1 MEAKSHAVELP
12 LEPEIE
18 WFLDHLKVVR
28 GASGHTAAA
37 YRNDLFGAAAFLRE
51 SGMQSWRDLDAER
64 QMAFEATLGPPLA
77 PATAQRRLSA
87 LRSLLKFLKRNGQ
100 GPSIDLP
107 STGGFR
113 RRKRMPKALA
123 SPRME
128 ALADQPNL
136 EAVTGLRDRVLLELL
151 YGLGLR
157 VSEAVSLEVGMIDF
171 EGEMVR
177 VSGKRGKQRVIPL
190 PSETRDWIRRYLAEA
205 RPQLAK
211 KPIAPMVLGDRGGPL
226 SRQRAYEILAKYAR
240 SARIESAL
248 GPHTLRH
255 TYAVHLLKGGAD
267 LRAVQE
273 LLGHE
278 SVATTQVYTMLDLEE
293 VKQRYRSAHPR
304 A

>member
-1 MEAKSHAVELP
+1 MEAQNKSVELP
-12 LEPEIE
+12 LESEIE

-28 GASGHTAAA
+28 GASSHTIAA
-37 YRNDLFGAAAFLRE
+37 YRNDLFGAAAILRE
-51 SGMQSWRDLDAER
+51 NGLAAWTDLAADRMLYLESC
-64 QMAFEATLGPPLA
+64 LGPPLA
-77 PATAQRRLSA
+77 PATSQRRLSA
-87 LRSLLKFLKRNGQ
+87 LRSFLKFLKRNGQ
-100 GPSIDLP
+100 GPGTDLP

-113 RRKRMPKALA
+113 RSKRMPKAL
-123 SPRME
+123 SSDRME
-128 ALADQPNL
+128 SLADSAETNS
-136 EAVTGLRDRVLLELL
+136 ATGLRDRTLVELL

-157 VSEAVSLEVGMIDF
+157 ISEAVSLEVGMIDF

-190 PSETRDWIRRYLAEA
+190 PKETAQWVRRYLQEA
-205 RPQLAK
+205 RPLLAR
-211 KPIAPMVLGDRGGPL
+211 KPIAPILLGDRGGML
-226 SRQRAYEILAKYAR
+226 SRERAYIILANHAR
-240 SARIESAL
+240 AAGIQSAT

-293 VKQRYRSAHPR
+293 VKHRYRAAHPR

>member
-1 MEAKSHAVELP
+1 MEAQDHAVELP
-12 LEPEIE
+12 LESEIE

-28 GASGHTAAA
+28 GASRHTVAA
-37 YRNDLFGAAAFLRE
+37 YRNDLFGSAAILRE
-51 SGMQSWRDLDAER
+51 NGLVAWTQLSPDRLIYLESR
-64 QMAFEATLGPPLA
+64 LGPPLA
-77 PATAQRRLSA
+77 PATSQRRLSA
-87 LRSLLKFLKRNGQ
+87 LRSFLKFLKRNGQ
-100 GPSIDLP
+100 GPSTDLP

-113 RRKRMPKALA
+113 RRKRMPKAL
-123 SPRME
+123 SPVRME
-128 ALADQPNL
+128 ALADTPETNS
-136 EAVTGLRDRVLLELL
+136 ATGLRDRTLVELL

-157 VSEAVSLEVGMIDF
+157 ISEAISLEVNMIDF
-171 EGEMVR
+171 DGEMVR

-190 PSETRDWIRRYLAEA
+190 PSETAEWIRRYLRDA
-205 RPQLAK
+205 RPVLAR
-211 KPIAPMVLGDRGGPL
+211 KPVAPILLGDRGGVL
-226 SRQRAYEILAKYAR
+226 SRERAYNILANHAQA
-240 SARIESAL
+240 SGIESAT

-293 VKQRYRSAHPR
+293 IKHRYRAAHPR